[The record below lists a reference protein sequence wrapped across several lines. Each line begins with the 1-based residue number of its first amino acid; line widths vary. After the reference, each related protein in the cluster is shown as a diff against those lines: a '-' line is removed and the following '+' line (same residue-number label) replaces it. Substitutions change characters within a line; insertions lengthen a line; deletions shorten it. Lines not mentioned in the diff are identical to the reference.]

1 MTPTLRET
9 LKKFFAAGKQWSVL
23 RETCVLAYSGG
34 LDTSV
39 MIPWIREKY
48 GMDVI
53 AVLVDVGQKEDFESA
68 VERAERL
75 GAVEVVKTDARREF
89 VENYVFKAIK
99 ANGLY
104 EGVYPMGTSLSRPLI
119 ASKIVEVAEKRGA
132 LTVAHGCTGKGND
145 QVRFEV
151 SIRSLNPGLRI
162 LAPVR
167 EWGLNRD
174 EEVKYLEKK
183 GVVMDRGKSRFSVDD
198 NLWSRSIEGGEL
210 EDPWVEPPE
219 EAFVW
224 SRPVFEAPA
233 EPEYVTLEFEKGV
246 PTSLNGEGLD
256 PVELIL
262 RVNRIAGSHG
272 FGRIDHME
280 DRVVGIKS
288 REVYEAPAALTL
300 IRAHQDLEK
309 LVLTRLELEEKKKLE
324 ATWAW
329 LVYSGLWFEPLR
341 KAIEAFIDFTQENV
355 EGEVRVKLFKGEAM
369 VVGRRSAKS
378 LYDEKRATYS
388 SLSRFD
394 QTLANGFIQL
404 WGLSTVRANEVR
416 HRKS

>member
-1 MTPTLRET
+1 MID
-9 LKKFFAAGKQWSVL
+9 V
-23 RETCVLAYSGG
+23 CVLAYSGG

-39 MIPWIREKY
+39 MIPWIKEKY
-48 GMDVI
+48 GMSVI

-68 VERAERL
+68 VKRAEKL
-75 GAVEVVKTDARREF
+75 GAVEVVKKDARSEF
-89 VENYVFKAIK
+89 VKDYVFKAIK

-119 ASKIVEVAEKRGA
+119 ASKIVEVAEEKGA
-132 LTVAHGCTGKGND
+132 STVAHGCTGKGND

-151 SIRSLNPGLRI
+151 SIRSLNPRLKI

-167 EWGLNRD
+167 EWGLSRD

-183 GVVMDRGKSRFSVDD
+183 GIEMDRGKSRFSIDD

-219 EAFVW
+219 EAFIW
-224 SRPVFEAPA
+224 SKPAPEAPDK
-233 EPEYVTLEFEKGV
+233 PEYITLEFEKGV
-246 PTSLNGEGLD
+246 PVKLNGEKSN

-262 RVNRIAGSHG
+262 RVNMAAGSHG

-300 IRAHQDLEK
+300 IKAHQDLEK
-309 LVLTRLELEEKKKLE
+309 LVLTRMELEEKRKIE

-341 KAIEAFIDFTQENV
+341 RAVDAFIDCTQENV
-355 EGEVRVKLFKGEAM
+355 EGEVRIKLFKGEAN
-369 VVGRRSAKS
+369 VVGRRSGKS
-378 LYDEKRATYS
+378 LYDEKKATYS
-388 SLSRFD
+388 SLSKFD
-394 QTLANGFIQL
+394 QSLADGFIQL

-416 HRKS
+416 SHES

>member
-1 MTPTLRET
+1 
-9 LKKFFAAGKQWSVL
+9 
-23 RETCVLAYSGG
+23 
-34 LDTSV
+34 
-39 MIPWIREKY
+39 MIPWIKEKY

-53 AVLVDVGQKEDFESA
+53 AVIVDVGQKEDFEA
-68 VERAERL
+68 AMERAEKL
-75 GAVEVVKTDARREF
+75 GAVEVIKIDARKEF
-89 VENYVFKAIK
+89 VNDYIFKAIK

-119 ASKIVEVAEKRGA
+119 ASKVVEVAEKKNA
-132 LTVAHGCTGKGND
+132 STVAHGCTGKGND

-151 SIRSLNPGLRI
+151 SIRSLNPSLRI

-167 EWGLNRD
+167 EWGLSRD

-183 GVVMDRGKSRFSVDD
+183 GIKIEREKSKFSIDD

-210 EDPWVEPPE
+210 EDPWIEPPE

-224 SRPVFEAPA
+224 SKPVSKAP
-233 EPEYVTLEFEKGV
+233 ENPEYITIGFEKGV
-246 PTSLNGEGLD
+246 PVELNGERLD
-256 PVELIL
+256 PVNLIL
-262 RVNRIAGSHG
+262 KVNELAGSHG

-288 REVYEAPAALTL
+288 REVYEAPAALTI

-309 LVLTRLELEEKKKLE
+309 LVLTRLELEEKRRIE

-341 KAIEAFIDFTQENV
+341 KAIDAFIDYTQLNV
-355 EGEVRVKLFKGEAM
+355 EGEVRIKLFKGEAM
-369 VVGRRSAKS
+369 VVGRRSPRS
-378 LYDEKRATYS
+378 LYDEKKATYS

-394 QTLANGFIQL
+394 QSLANGFIQL
-404 WGLSTVRANEVR
+404 WGMSTVRANEVR
-416 HRKS
+416 SGKS

>member
-1 MTPTLRET
+1 M
-9 LKKFFAAGKQWSVL
+9 VDV
-23 RETCVLAYSGG
+23 CVLAYSGG

-39 MIPWIREKY
+39 MIPWIKEKY
-48 GMDVI
+48 GMSVI

-68 VERAERL
+68 VKRAEKL
-75 GAVEVVKTDARREF
+75 GAVEVVKKDARNEF
-89 VENYVFKAIK
+89 VENYVFKAVK

-119 ASKIVEVAEKRGA
+119 ASKIVEVAEEKGA
-132 LTVAHGCTGKGND
+132 STVAHGCTGKGND

-151 SIRSLNPGLRI
+151 SIRSLNPRLKI

-167 EWGLNRD
+167 EWGLSRD

-183 GVVMDRGKSRFSVDD
+183 GVEMDRGKSRFSIDD

-210 EDPWVEPPE
+210 EDPWFEPPE
-219 EAFVW
+219 EAFIW
-224 SRPVFEAPA
+224 SKPVPETPDK
-233 EPEYVTLEFEKGV
+233 PEYVTLEFEKGV
-246 PTSLNGEGLD
+246 PVKLNGEKPN

-262 RVNRIAGSHG
+262 RVNMAAGSHG

-288 REVYEAPAALTL
+288 REVYEAPAALTV
-300 IRAHQDLEK
+300 IKAHQDLEK
-309 LVLTRLELEEKKKLE
+309 LVLTRMELEEKRRIE

-341 KAIEAFIDFTQENV
+341 RAIDAFIDCTQENV
-355 EGEVRVKLFKGEAM
+355 EGEVRIKLFKGETTI
-369 VVGRRSAKS
+369 VGRRSGKS
-378 LYDEKRATYS
+378 LYDEKKATYS
-388 SLSRFD
+388 SLSKFD
-394 QTLANGFIQL
+394 QSLADGFIQL

-416 HRKS
+416 SRES

>member
-1 MTPTLRET
+1 VIV
-9 LKKFFAAGKQWSVL
+9 LKEA
-23 RETCVLAYSGG
+23 CVLAYSGG
-34 LDTSV
+34 LDTST
-39 MIPWIREKY
+39 MIPWIMEKY

-53 AVLVDVGQKEDFESA
+53 AVIVDVGQKEDFEAA
-68 VERAERL
+68 VERAEKL
-75 GAVEVVKTDARREF
+75 GASEVVKIDARREF
-89 VENYVFKAIK
+89 VEKYVFKAIK

-119 ASKIVEVAEKRGA
+119 ASKIVKVAEEKGA
-132 LTVAHGCTGKGND
+132 STVAHGCTGKGND

-151 SIRSLNPGLRI
+151 SIRSLNPRLRI

-167 EWGLNRD
+167 EWGLSRD
-174 EEVKYLEKK
+174 DEVEYLGKK
-183 GVVMDRGKSRFSVDD
+183 GVKMDPGKSRFSIDD

-224 SRPVFEAPA
+224 SRPVSEAPDK
-233 EPEYVTLEFEKGV
+233 PEYMTIEFEKGV
-246 PTSLNGEGLD
+246 PISLNGERLD

-262 RVNRIAGSHG
+262 QVNRTAGSHG

-309 LVLTRLELEEKKKLE
+309 LVLTRLELEEKRRLE

-341 KAIEAFIDFTQENV
+341 MAIEAFIDFTQENV
-355 EGEVRVKLFKGEAM
+355 DGEVRVKLFKGEA
-369 VVGRRSAKS
+369 VIVGRRSAKS

-394 QTLANGFIQL
+394 QALANGFIQL

-416 HRKS
+416 QRKS

>member
-1 MTPTLRET
+1 MID
-9 LKKFFAAGKQWSVL
+9 V
-23 RETCVLAYSGG
+23 CVLAYSGG

-48 GMDVI
+48 GMNVI

-68 VERAERL
+68 VERAEKL
-75 GAVEVVKTDARREF
+75 GAVEVVKKDARSEF
-89 VENYVFKAIK
+89 VKDYVFKAIK
-99 ANGLY
+99 ANSLY

-119 ASKIVEVAEKRGA
+119 ASKIVEVAEEKGA
-132 LTVAHGCTGKGND
+132 STVAHGCTGKGND

-151 SIRSLNPGLRI
+151 SIRSLNPRLKI

-167 EWGLNRD
+167 EWGLSRD

-183 GVVMDRGKSRFSVDD
+183 GVEMDRGKSRFSIDD

-224 SRPVFEAPA
+224 SRPVPEAPDK
-233 EPEYVTLEFEKGV
+233 PEYITLEFEKGV
-246 PTSLNGEGLD
+246 PVKLNGEKLN

-262 RVNRIAGSHG
+262 RVNMIAGSHG

-300 IRAHQDLEK
+300 IKAHQDLEK
-309 LVLTRLELEEKKKLE
+309 LVLTRMELEEKRKIE

-341 KAIEAFIDFTQENV
+341 RAVDAFIDCTQENV
-355 EGEVRVKLFKGEAM
+355 EGEVRIKLFKGEAT
-369 VVGRRSAKS
+369 VVGRRSGKS
-378 LYDEKRATYS
+378 LYDEKKATYS
-388 SLSRFD
+388 SLSKFD
-394 QTLANGFIQL
+394 QSLADGFIQL

-416 HRKS
+416 SHES

>member
-1 MTPTLRET
+1 M
-9 LKKFFAAGKQWSVL
+9 
-23 RETCVLAYSGG
+23 LAYSGG

-39 MIPWIREKY
+39 MIPWIKEKY

-53 AVLVDVGQKEDFESA
+53 AVIVDVGQKEDFEA
-68 VERAERL
+68 AMERAEKL
-75 GAVEVVKTDARREF
+75 GAVEVIKIDARKEF
-89 VENYVFKAIK
+89 VNDYIFKAIK

-119 ASKIVEVAEKRGA
+119 ASKVVEVAEKKNA
-132 LTVAHGCTGKGND
+132 STVAHGCTGKGND

-151 SIRSLNPGLRI
+151 SIRSLNPSLRI

-167 EWGLNRD
+167 EWGLSRD

-183 GVVMDRGKSRFSVDD
+183 GIKIEREKSKFSIDD

-210 EDPWVEPPE
+210 EDPWIEPPE

-224 SRPVFEAPA
+224 SKPVSKAP
-233 EPEYVTLEFEKGV
+233 ENPEYITIGFEKGV
-246 PTSLNGEGLD
+246 PVELNGERLD
-256 PVELIL
+256 PVNLIL
-262 RVNRIAGSHG
+262 KVNELAGSHG

-288 REVYEAPAALTL
+288 REVYEAPAALTI

-309 LVLTRLELEEKKKLE
+309 LVLTRLELEEKRRIE

-341 KAIEAFIDFTQENV
+341 KAIDAFIDYTQLNV
-355 EGEVRVKLFKGEAM
+355 EGEVRIKLFKGEAM
-369 VVGRRSAKS
+369 VVGRRSPRS
-378 LYDEKRATYS
+378 LYDEKKATYS

-394 QTLANGFIQL
+394 QSLANGFIQL
-404 WGLSTVRANEVR
+404 WGMSTVRANEVR
-416 HRKS
+416 SGKS

>member
-1 MTPTLRET
+1 MN
-9 LKKFFAAGKQWSVL
+9 
-23 RETCVLAYSGG
+23 
-34 LDTSV
+34 
-39 MIPWIREKY
+39 
-48 GMDVI
+48 VI

-68 VERAERL
+68 VERAEKL
-75 GAVEVVKTDARREF
+75 GAVEVVKKDARSEF
-89 VENYVFKAIK
+89 VKDYVFKAIK
-99 ANGLY
+99 ANSLY

-119 ASKIVEVAEKRGA
+119 ASKIVEVAEEKGA
-132 LTVAHGCTGKGND
+132 STVAHGCTGKGND

-151 SIRSLNPGLRI
+151 SIRSLNPRLKI

-167 EWGLNRD
+167 EWGLSRD

-183 GVVMDRGKSRFSVDD
+183 GVEMDRGKSRFSIDD

-224 SRPVFEAPA
+224 SRPVPEAPDK
-233 EPEYVTLEFEKGV
+233 PEYITLEFEKGV
-246 PTSLNGEGLD
+246 PVKLNGEKLN

-262 RVNRIAGSHG
+262 RVNMIAGSHG

-300 IRAHQDLEK
+300 IKAHQDLEK
-309 LVLTRLELEEKKKLE
+309 LVLTRMELEEKRKIE

-341 KAIEAFIDFTQENV
+341 RAVDAFIDCTQENV
-355 EGEVRVKLFKGEAM
+355 EGEVRIKLFKGEAT
-369 VVGRRSAKS
+369 VVGRRSGKS
-378 LYDEKRATYS
+378 LYDEKKATYS
-388 SLSRFD
+388 SLSKFD
-394 QTLANGFIQL
+394 QSLADGFIQL

-416 HRKS
+416 SHES

>member
-1 MTPTLRET
+1 MDEL
-9 LKKFFAAGKQWSVL
+9 
-23 RETCVLAYSGG
+23 CVLAYSGG

-39 MIPWIREKY
+39 MIPWIKEKY

-53 AVLVDVGQKEDFESA
+53 AVIVDVGQKEDFES
-68 VERAERL
+68 VIDKAEKL
-75 GAVEVVKTDARREF
+75 GAVEVVKIDAKEEF
-89 VENYVFKAIK
+89 VKDYIFKAIK

-119 ASKIVEVAEKRGA
+119 ASKIVEVAEKKNA
-132 LTVAHGCTGKGND
+132 SAVAHGCTGKGND

-151 SIRSLNPGLRI
+151 SIRSLNSSLRI
-162 LAPVR
+162 IAPVR
-167 EWGLNRD
+167 EWGLSRD

-183 GVVMDRGKSRFSVDD
+183 GVKIEREKSRFSIDD
-198 NLWSRSIEGGEL
+198 NLWSRSVEGGEL

-224 SRPVFEAPA
+224 SKPISKTPDT
-233 EPEYVTLEFEKGV
+233 PEYITIGFEKGV
-246 PTSLNGEGLD
+246 PVELNGERLNPMD
-256 PVELIL
+256 LIT
-262 RVNRIAGSHG
+262 RVNEIAGSHG

-288 REVYEAPAALTL
+288 REVYEAPAALTI

-309 LVLTRLELEEKKKLE
+309 LVLTRLELEEKKRIE
-324 ATWAW
+324 TTWAW

-341 KAIEAFIDFTQENV
+341 KAIDAFIDYTQLNV
-355 EGEVRVKLFKGEAM
+355 DGEVRVKLFKGEAM
-369 VVGRRSAKS
+369 VVGRRSLKS

-388 SLSRFD
+388 SLSKFD
-394 QTLANGFIQL
+394 QSLAEGFIQL

-416 HRKS
+416 SVKS

>member
-1 MTPTLRET
+1 
-9 LKKFFAAGKQWSVL
+9 
-23 RETCVLAYSGG
+23 
-34 LDTSV
+34 

-48 GMDVI
+48 SMDVI
-53 AVLVDVGQKEDFESA
+53 AVIVDVGQKEDFQSA
-68 VERAERL
+68 VERAEKL
-75 GAVEVVKTDARREF
+75 GALEVVRIDARREF
-89 VENYVFKAIK
+89 VDEYVFKAVK

-104 EGVYPMGTSLSRPLI
+104 EEVYPMGTSLSRPLI
-119 ASKIVEVAEKRGA
+119 ASKLVEVAEKKNA
-132 LTVAHGCTGKGND
+132 STVAHGCTGKGND

-167 EWGLNRD
+167 EWGLSRD
-174 EEVKYLEKK
+174 EEVKYLEEK
-183 GVVMDRGKSRFSVDD
+183 GVKIERSKSRFSIDD

-224 SRPVFEAPA
+224 SKPVSKAPD
-233 EPEYVTLEFEKGV
+233 EPEYITLGFEKGV
-246 PTSLNGEGLD
+246 PVELNGERLN

-262 RVNRIAGSHG
+262 RVNELAGSHG

-288 REVYEAPAALTL
+288 REVYEAPAALTI

-309 LVLTRLELEEKKKLE
+309 LVLTRLELEEKRRIE
-324 ATWAW
+324 STWSW

-341 KAIEAFIDFTQENV
+341 NAIDAFIDH
-355 EGEVRVKLFKGEAM
+355 
-369 VVGRRSAKS
+369 
-378 LYDEKRATYS
+378 
-388 SLSRFD
+388 
-394 QTLANGFIQL
+394 IQL
-404 WGLSTVRANEVR
+404 NV
-416 HRKS
+416 

>member
-1 MTPTLRET
+1 MKATLVE
-9 LKKFFAAGKQWSVL
+9 L
-23 RETCVLAYSGG
+23 CVLAYSGG

-48 GMDVI
+48 NMDVV
-53 AVLVDVGQKEDFESA
+53 AVIVDVGQKEDFES
-68 VERAERL
+68 VIERARKL
-75 GAVEVVKTDARREF
+75 GATEVVKIDARGEF
-89 VENYVFKAIK
+89 VKDYVFKAIK

-119 ASKIVEVAEKRGA
+119 ASKIVEVAEKKNA
-132 LTVAHGCTGKGND
+132 STVAHGCTGKGND

-167 EWGLNRD
+167 EWGLSRD
-174 EEVKYLEKK
+174 EEVKYLEER
-183 GVVMDRGKSRFSVDD
+183 GVKIERSKSRFSIDD

-219 EAFVW
+219 EAFIW
-224 SRPVFEAPA
+224 SKPVSKSPDH
-233 EPEYVTLEFEKGV
+233 PEYITLGFYKGV
-246 PTSLNGEGLD
+246 PVELNGERLS

-262 RVNRIAGSHG
+262 KINEVAGLHG

-288 REVYEAPAALTL
+288 REVYEAPAALTI

-309 LVLTRLELEEKKKLE
+309 LVLTRLELEEKRRIE

-329 LVYSGLWFEPLR
+329 LVYAGLWFEPLR
-341 KAIEAFIDFTQENV
+341 KALDAFIDCTQENV
-355 EGEVRVKLFKGEAM
+355 EGEVRIKLFKGEAM
-369 VVGRRSAKS
+369 VVGRKSLKS

-394 QTLANGFIQL
+394 QSLANGFIQL

-416 HRKS
+416 SGKS

>member
-1 MTPTLRET
+1 MNNKL
-9 LKKFFAAGKQWSVL
+9 
-23 RETCVLAYSGG
+23 CVLAYSGG

-39 MIPWIREKY
+39 MIPWIKEKY

-53 AVLVDVGQKEDFESA
+53 AVIVDVGQKEDFEA
-68 VERAERL
+68 AMERAEKL
-75 GAVEVVKTDARREF
+75 GAVEVIKIDARKEF
-89 VENYVFKAIK
+89 VNDYIFKAIK

-119 ASKIVEVAEKRGA
+119 ASKVVEVAEKKNA
-132 LTVAHGCTGKGND
+132 STVAHGCTGKGND

-151 SIRSLNPGLRI
+151 SIRSLNPSLRI

-167 EWGLNRD
+167 EWGLSRD

-183 GVVMDRGKSRFSVDD
+183 GIKIEREKSKFSIDD

-210 EDPWVEPPE
+210 EDPWIEPPE

-224 SRPVFEAPA
+224 SKPVSKAP
-233 EPEYVTLEFEKGV
+233 ENPEYITIGFEKGV
-246 PTSLNGEGLD
+246 PVELNGERLD
-256 PVELIL
+256 PVNLIL
-262 RVNRIAGSHG
+262 KVNELAGSHG

-288 REVYEAPAALTL
+288 REVYEAPAALTI

-309 LVLTRLELEEKKKLE
+309 LVLTRLELEEKRRIE

-341 KAIEAFIDFTQENV
+341 KAIDAFIDYTQLNV
-355 EGEVRVKLFKGEAM
+355 EGEVRIKLFKGEAM
-369 VVGRRSAKS
+369 VVGRRSPRS
-378 LYDEKRATYS
+378 LYDEKKATYS

-394 QTLANGFIQL
+394 QSLANGFIQL
-404 WGLSTVRANEVR
+404 WGMSTVRANEVR
-416 HRKS
+416 SGKS

>member
-1 MTPTLRET
+1 M
-9 LKKFFAAGKQWSVL
+9 
-23 RETCVLAYSGG
+23 LAYSGG

-39 MIPWIREKY
+39 MIPWIKEKY
-48 GMDVI
+48 GMSVI

-68 VERAERL
+68 VKRAEKL
-75 GAVEVVKTDARREF
+75 GAVEVVKKDARNEF
-89 VENYVFKAIK
+89 VENYVFKAVK

-119 ASKIVEVAEKRGA
+119 ASKIVEVAEEKGA
-132 LTVAHGCTGKGND
+132 STVAHGCTGKGND

-151 SIRSLNPGLRI
+151 SIRSLNPRLKI

-167 EWGLNRD
+167 EWGLSRD

-183 GVVMDRGKSRFSVDD
+183 GVEMDRGKSRFSIDD

-210 EDPWVEPPE
+210 EDPWFEPPE
-219 EAFVW
+219 EAFIW
-224 SRPVFEAPA
+224 SKPVPETPDK
-233 EPEYVTLEFEKGV
+233 PEYVTLEFEKGV
-246 PTSLNGEGLD
+246 PVKLNGEKPN

-262 RVNRIAGSHG
+262 RVNMAAGSHG

-288 REVYEAPAALTL
+288 REVYEAPAALTV
-300 IRAHQDLEK
+300 IKAHQDLEK
-309 LVLTRLELEEKKKLE
+309 LVLTRMELEEKRRIE

-341 KAIEAFIDFTQENV
+341 RAIDAFIDCTQENV
-355 EGEVRVKLFKGEAM
+355 EGEVRIKLFKGETTI
-369 VVGRRSAKS
+369 VGRRSGKS
-378 LYDEKRATYS
+378 LYDEKKATYS
-388 SLSRFD
+388 SLSKFD
-394 QTLANGFIQL
+394 QSLADGFIQL

-416 HRKS
+416 SRES

>member
-1 MTPTLRET
+1 MTDIC
-9 LKKFFAAGKQWSVL
+9 A
-23 RETCVLAYSGG
+23 LAYSGG

-48 GMDVI
+48 DMNVV
-53 AVLVDVGQKEDFESA
+53 AVLVDVGQKEDFEPA
-68 VERAERL
+68 IARAESL
-75 GAVEVVKTDARREF
+75 GALEVVKIDAKEEF
-89 VENYVFKAIK
+89 VRDYVLRTVK

-104 EGVYPMGTSLSRPLI
+104 EDMYPMGTSLSRPLI
-119 ASKIVEVAEKRGA
+119 ASKVVEIAERKGA
-132 LTVAHGCTGKGND
+132 SAIAHGCTGKGND

-151 SIRSLNPGLRI
+151 SIRSLNPKMRI

-174 EEVKYLEKK
+174 EEVKYLERK
-183 GVVMDRGKSRFSVDD
+183 GVKIDRGKSRFSIDD

-219 EAFVW
+219 EAFIW
-224 SRPVFEAPA
+224 SKPISETPD
-233 EPEYVTLEFEKGV
+233 EPEYITIEFERGIPV
-246 PTSLNGEGLD
+246 GLNGEKRN

-262 RVNRIAGSHG
+262 RINAIAGLHG

-309 LVLTRLELEEKKKLE
+309 LVLTRLELEEKRRIE
-324 ATWAW
+324 STWAW
-329 LVYSGLWFEPLR
+329 LVYAGLWFEPLR
-341 KAIEAFIDFTQENV
+341 KAIDAFIDFTQENV
-355 EGEVRVKLFKGEAM
+355 EGDVRVKLFKGEAT
-369 VVGRRSAKS
+369 VVGRRSTKS

-394 QTLANGFIQL
+394 QSLANGFIQL

-416 HRKS
+416 TSEG

>member
-1 MTPTLRET
+1 MIV
-9 LKKFFAAGKQWSVL
+9 LKEA
-23 RETCVLAYSGG
+23 CVLAYSGG
-34 LDTSV
+34 LDTST
-39 MIPWIREKY
+39 MIPWIMEKY

-53 AVLVDVGQKEDFESA
+53 AVIVDVGQKEDFEAA
-68 VERAERL
+68 VERAEKL
-75 GAVEVVKTDARREF
+75 GASEVVKIDARREF
-89 VENYVFKAIK
+89 VEKYVFKAIK

-119 ASKIVEVAEKRGA
+119 ASKIVKVAEEKGA
-132 LTVAHGCTGKGND
+132 STVAHGCTGKGND

-151 SIRSLNPGLRI
+151 SIRSLNPRLRI

-167 EWGLNRD
+167 EWGLSRD
-174 EEVKYLEKK
+174 DEVEYLGKK
-183 GVVMDRGKSRFSVDD
+183 GVKMDPGKSRFSIDD

-224 SRPVFEAPA
+224 SRPVSEAPDK
-233 EPEYVTLEFEKGV
+233 PEYMTIEFEKGV
-246 PTSLNGEGLD
+246 PISLNGERLD

-262 RVNRIAGSHG
+262 QVNRTAGSHG

-309 LVLTRLELEEKKKLE
+309 LVLTRLELEEKRRLE

-341 KAIEAFIDFTQENV
+341 MAIEAFIDFTQENV
-355 EGEVRVKLFKGEAM
+355 DGEVRVKLFKGEA
-369 VVGRRSAKS
+369 VIVGRRSAKS

-394 QTLANGFIQL
+394 QALANGFIQL

-416 HRKS
+416 QRKS

>member
-1 MTPTLRET
+1 MNNKL
-9 LKKFFAAGKQWSVL
+9 
-23 RETCVLAYSGG
+23 CVLAYSGG

-39 MIPWIREKY
+39 MIPWIKEKY

-53 AVLVDVGQKEDFESA
+53 AVIVDVGQKEDFEA
-68 VERAERL
+68 AMERAEKL
-75 GAVEVVKTDARREF
+75 GAVEVIKIDARKEF
-89 VENYVFKAIK
+89 VNDYIFKAIK

-119 ASKIVEVAEKRGA
+119 ASKVVEVAEKKNA
-132 LTVAHGCTGKGND
+132 STVAHGCTGKGND

-151 SIRSLNPGLRI
+151 SIRSLNPSLRI

-167 EWGLNRD
+167 EWGLSRD

-183 GVVMDRGKSRFSVDD
+183 GIKIEREKSKFSIDD

-210 EDPWVEPPE
+210 EDPWIEPPE

-224 SRPVFEAPA
+224 SKPVSKAP
-233 EPEYVTLEFEKGV
+233 ENPEYITIGFEKGV
-246 PTSLNGEGLD
+246 PVELNGERLD
-256 PVELIL
+256 PVNLIL
-262 RVNRIAGSHG
+262 KVNELAGSHG

-288 REVYEAPAALTL
+288 REVYEAPAALTI

-309 LVLTRLELEEKKKLE
+309 LVLTRLELEEKRRIE

-341 KAIEAFIDFTQENV
+341 KAIDAFIDYTQLNV
-355 EGEVRVKLFKGEAM
+355 EGEVRIKLFKGDAM
-369 VVGRRSAKS
+369 VVGRRSPRS
-378 LYDEKRATYS
+378 LYDEKKATYS

-394 QTLANGFIQL
+394 QSLANGFIQL
-404 WGLSTVRANEVR
+404 WGMSTVRANEVR
-416 HRKS
+416 SGKS

>member
-1 MTPTLRET
+1 M
-9 LKKFFAAGKQWSVL
+9 
-23 RETCVLAYSGG
+23 LAYSGG

-39 MIPWIREKY
+39 MIPWIKEKY

-53 AVLVDVGQKEDFESA
+53 AVIVDVGQKEDFEA
-68 VERAERL
+68 AMERAEKL
-75 GAVEVVKTDARREF
+75 GAVEVIKIDARKEF
-89 VENYVFKAIK
+89 VNDYIFKAIK

-119 ASKIVEVAEKRGA
+119 ASKVVEVAEKKNA
-132 LTVAHGCTGKGND
+132 STVAHGCTGKGND

-151 SIRSLNPGLRI
+151 SIRSLNPSLRI

-167 EWGLNRD
+167 EWGLSRD

-183 GVVMDRGKSRFSVDD
+183 GIKIEREKSKFSIDD

-210 EDPWVEPPE
+210 EDPWIEPPE

-224 SRPVFEAPA
+224 SKPVSKAP
-233 EPEYVTLEFEKGV
+233 ENPEYITIGFEKGV
-246 PTSLNGEGLD
+246 PVELNGERLD
-256 PVELIL
+256 PVNLIL
-262 RVNRIAGSHG
+262 KVNELAGSHG

-288 REVYEAPAALTL
+288 REVYEAPAALTI

-309 LVLTRLELEEKKKLE
+309 LVLTRLELEEKRRIE

-341 KAIEAFIDFTQENV
+341 KAIDAFIDYTQLNV
-355 EGEVRVKLFKGEAM
+355 EGEVRIKLFKGDAM
-369 VVGRRSAKS
+369 VVGRRSPKS
-378 LYDEKRATYS
+378 LYDEKKATYS

-394 QTLANGFIQL
+394 QSLANGFIQL
-404 WGLSTVRANEVR
+404 WGMSTVRANEVR
-416 HRKS
+416 SGKS

>member
-1 MTPTLRET
+1 
-9 LKKFFAAGKQWSVL
+9 
-23 RETCVLAYSGG
+23 
-34 LDTSV
+34 

-48 GMDVI
+48 GMNVI

-68 VERAERL
+68 VERAEKL
-75 GAVEVVKTDARREF
+75 GAVEVVKKDARSEF
-89 VENYVFKAIK
+89 VKDYVFKAIK
-99 ANGLY
+99 ANSLY

-119 ASKIVEVAEKRGA
+119 ASKIVEVAEEKGA
-132 LTVAHGCTGKGND
+132 STVAHGCTGKGND

-151 SIRSLNPGLRI
+151 SIRSLNPRLKI

-167 EWGLNRD
+167 EWGLSRD

-183 GVVMDRGKSRFSVDD
+183 GVEMDRGKSRFSIDD

-224 SRPVFEAPA
+224 SRPVPEAPDK
-233 EPEYVTLEFEKGV
+233 PEYITLEFEKGV
-246 PTSLNGEGLD
+246 PVKLNGEKLN

-262 RVNRIAGSHG
+262 RVNMIAGSHG

-300 IRAHQDLEK
+300 IKAHQDLEK
-309 LVLTRLELEEKKKLE
+309 LVLTRMELEEKRKIE

-341 KAIEAFIDFTQENV
+341 RAVDAFIDCTQENV
-355 EGEVRVKLFKGEAM
+355 EGEVRIKLFKGEAT
-369 VVGRRSAKS
+369 VVGRRSGKS
-378 LYDEKRATYS
+378 LYDEKKATYS
-388 SLSRFD
+388 SLSKFD
-394 QTLANGFIQL
+394 QSLADGFIQL

-416 HRKS
+416 SHES

>member
-1 MTPTLRET
+1 
-9 LKKFFAAGKQWSVL
+9 
-23 RETCVLAYSGG
+23 VLAYSGG

-48 GMDVI
+48 GMNVI

-68 VERAERL
+68 VERAEKL
-75 GAVEVVKTDARREF
+75 GAVEVVKKDARSEF
-89 VENYVFKAIK
+89 VKDYVFKAIK
-99 ANGLY
+99 ANSLY

-119 ASKIVEVAEKRGA
+119 ASKIVEVAEEKGA
-132 LTVAHGCTGKGND
+132 STVAHGCTGKGND

-151 SIRSLNPGLRI
+151 SIRSLNPRLKI

-167 EWGLNRD
+167 EWGLSRD

-183 GVVMDRGKSRFSVDD
+183 GVEMDRGKSRFSIDD

-224 SRPVFEAPA
+224 SRPVPEAPDK
-233 EPEYVTLEFEKGV
+233 PEYITLEFEKGV
-246 PTSLNGEGLD
+246 PVKLNGEKLN

-262 RVNRIAGSHG
+262 RVNMIAGSHG

-300 IRAHQDLEK
+300 IKAHQDLEK
-309 LVLTRLELEEKKKLE
+309 LVLTRMELEEKRKIE

-341 KAIEAFIDFTQENV
+341 RAVDAFIDCTQENV
-355 EGEVRVKLFKGEAM
+355 EGEVRIKLFKGEAT
-369 VVGRRSAKS
+369 VVGRRSGKS
-378 LYDEKRATYS
+378 LYDEKKATYS
-388 SLSRFD
+388 SLSKFD
-394 QTLANGFIQL
+394 QSLADGFIQL

-416 HRKS
+416 SHES

>member
-1 MTPTLRET
+1 LID
-9 LKKFFAAGKQWSVL
+9 V
-23 RETCVLAYSGG
+23 CVLAYSGG

-48 GMDVI
+48 GMNVI

-68 VERAERL
+68 VERAEKL
-75 GAVEVVKTDARREF
+75 GAVEVVKKDARSEF
-89 VENYVFKAIK
+89 VKDYVFKAIK
-99 ANGLY
+99 ANSLY

-119 ASKIVEVAEKRGA
+119 ASKIVEVAEEKGA
-132 LTVAHGCTGKGND
+132 STVAHGCTGKGND

-151 SIRSLNPGLRI
+151 SIRSLNPRLKI

-167 EWGLNRD
+167 EWGLSRD

-183 GVVMDRGKSRFSVDD
+183 GVEMDRGKSRFSIDD

-224 SRPVFEAPA
+224 SRPVPEAPDK
-233 EPEYVTLEFEKGV
+233 PEYITLEFEKGV
-246 PTSLNGEGLD
+246 PVKLNGEKLN

-262 RVNRIAGSHG
+262 RVNMIAGSHG

-300 IRAHQDLEK
+300 IKAHQDLEK
-309 LVLTRLELEEKKKLE
+309 LVLTRMELEEKRKIE

-341 KAIEAFIDFTQENV
+341 RAVDAFIDCTQENV
-355 EGEVRVKLFKGEAM
+355 EGEVRIKLFKGEAT
-369 VVGRRSAKS
+369 VVGRRSGKS
-378 LYDEKRATYS
+378 LYDEKKATYS
-388 SLSRFD
+388 SLSKFD
-394 QTLANGFIQL
+394 QSLADGFIQL

-416 HRKS
+416 SHES

>member
-1 MTPTLRET
+1 MID
-9 LKKFFAAGKQWSVL
+9 V
-23 RETCVLAYSGG
+23 CVLAYSGG

-39 MIPWIREKY
+39 MIPWIKEKY
-48 GMDVI
+48 GMSVI

-68 VERAERL
+68 VKRAEKL
-75 GAVEVVKTDARREF
+75 GAVEVVKKDARSEF
-89 VENYVFKAIK
+89 VKDYVFKAIK

-119 ASKIVEVAEKRGA
+119 ASKIVEVAEEKGA
-132 LTVAHGCTGKGND
+132 STVAHGCTGKGND

-151 SIRSLNPGLRI
+151 SIRSLNPRLKI

-167 EWGLNRD
+167 EWGLSRD

-183 GVVMDRGKSRFSVDD
+183 GIEMDRGKSRFSIDD

-219 EAFVW
+219 EAFIW
-224 SRPVFEAPA
+224 SKPAPEAPDK
-233 EPEYVTLEFEKGV
+233 PEYITLEFEKGV
-246 PTSLNGEGLD
+246 PVKLNGEKSN

-262 RVNRIAGSHG
+262 RVNMAAGSHG

-300 IRAHQDLEK
+300 IKAHQDLEK
-309 LVLTRLELEEKKKLE
+309 LVLTRMELEEKRKIE

-341 KAIEAFIDFTQENV
+341 RAVDAFIDCTQENV
-355 EGEVRVKLFKGEAM
+355 EGEVRIKLFKGEAN
-369 VVGRRSAKS
+369 VVGRRSGKS
-378 LYDEKRATYS
+378 LYDEKKATYS
-388 SLSRFD
+388 SLSKFD
-394 QTLANGFIQL
+394 QSLADGFIQL

-416 HRKS
+416 SRES

>member
-1 MTPTLRET
+1 
-9 LKKFFAAGKQWSVL
+9 
-23 RETCVLAYSGG
+23 
-34 LDTSV
+34 

-48 GMDVI
+48 GMNVI

-68 VERAERL
+68 VERAEKL
-75 GAVEVVKTDARREF
+75 GAVEVVKKDARSEF
-89 VENYVFKAIK
+89 VKDYVFKAVK

-119 ASKIVEVAEKRGA
+119 ASKIVEVAEEKGA
-132 LTVAHGCTGKGND
+132 STVAHGCTGKGND
-145 QVRFEV
+145 QVRFEI
-151 SIRSLNPGLRI
+151 SIRSLNPRLKI

-167 EWGLNRD
+167 EWSLSRD

-183 GVVMDRGKSRFSVDD
+183 GVEMDRGKSRFSIDD

-219 EAFVW
+219 EAFIW
-224 SRPVFEAPA
+224 SRPVPQTPDK
-233 EPEYVTLEFEKGV
+233 PEYITLEFEKGV
-246 PTSLNGEGLD
+246 PVKINGEKLN

-262 RVNRIAGSHG
+262 RVNMIVGSHG

-309 LVLTRLELEEKKKLE
+309 LVLTRMELEEKRRIE

-341 KAIEAFIDFTQENV
+341 RAVDAFIDCTQENV
-355 EGEVRVKLFKGEAM
+355 EGEVRIKLFKGEAT
-369 VVGRRSAKS
+369 VVGRRSGKS
-378 LYDEKRATYS
+378 LYDEQKATYS
-388 SLSRFD
+388 SLSKFD
-394 QTLANGFIQL
+394 QSLADGFIQL

-416 HRKS
+416 SRES

>member
-1 MTPTLRET
+1 MENSEKILRE
-9 LKKFFAAGKQWSVL
+9 V
-23 RETCVLAYSGG
+23 CVLAYSGG

-48 GMDVI
+48 SMDVI
-53 AVLVDVGQKEDFESA
+53 AVIVDVGQKEDFQSA
-68 VERAERL
+68 VERAEKL
-75 GAVEVVKTDARREF
+75 GALEVVRIDAKKEF
-89 VENYVFKAIK
+89 VEEYVFKAIK

-104 EGVYPMGTSLSRPLI
+104 EEVYPMGTSLSRPLI
-119 ASKIVEVAEKRGA
+119 ASKMVEVAEKKNA
-132 LTVAHGCTGKGND
+132 SAVAHGCTGKGND

-151 SIRSLNPGLRI
+151 SIRSLNPSLRI

-167 EWGLNRD
+167 EWGLSRD
-174 EEVKYLEKK
+174 EEIKYLEEK
-183 GVVMDRGKSRFSVDD
+183 GVKIERSKSRFSIDD

-224 SRPVFEAPA
+224 SKPVSKAPE
-233 EPEYVTLEFEKGV
+233 EPEYISLGFEKGV
-246 PTSLNGEGLD
+246 PVELNGERLD
-256 PVELIL
+256 PVKLVL
-262 RVNRIAGSHG
+262 RVNELAGSHG

-288 REVYEAPAALTL
+288 REVYEAPAALTI
-300 IRAHQDLEK
+300 IRAHKDLEK
-309 LVLTRLELEEKKKLE
+309 LVLTRLELEEKRRIE

-341 KAIEAFIDFTQENV
+341 KALDAFIDYTQENV
-355 EGEVRVKLFKGEAM
+355 EGEVRVKLFKGEATIA
-369 VVGRRSAKS
+369 GRKSPKS

-394 QTLANGFIQL
+394 QSLANGFIQL

-416 HRKS
+416 SRKS

>member
-1 MTPTLRET
+1 MD
-9 LKKFFAAGKQWSVL
+9 V
-23 RETCVLAYSGG
+23 CVLAYSGG

-39 MIPWIREKY
+39 MIPWIKEKY
-48 GMDVI
+48 GMSVI

-68 VERAERL
+68 VKRAEKL
-75 GAVEVVKTDARREF
+75 GAVEVVKKDARSEF
-89 VENYVFKAIK
+89 VKDYVFKAIK

-119 ASKIVEVAEKRGA
+119 ASKIVEVAEEKGA
-132 LTVAHGCTGKGND
+132 STVAHGCTGKGND

-151 SIRSLNPGLRI
+151 SIRSLNPRLKI

-167 EWGLNRD
+167 EWGLSRD

-183 GVVMDRGKSRFSVDD
+183 GIEMDRGKSRFSIDD

-219 EAFVW
+219 EAFIW
-224 SRPVFEAPA
+224 SKPAPEAPDK
-233 EPEYVTLEFEKGV
+233 PEYITLEFEKGV
-246 PTSLNGEGLD
+246 PVKLNGEKSN

-262 RVNRIAGSHG
+262 RVNMAAGSHG

-300 IRAHQDLEK
+300 IKAHQDLEK
-309 LVLTRLELEEKKKLE
+309 LVLTRMELEEKRKIE

-341 KAIEAFIDFTQENV
+341 RAVDAFIDCTQENV
-355 EGEVRVKLFKGEAM
+355 EGEVRIKLFKGEAN
-369 VVGRRSAKS
+369 VVGRRSGKS
-378 LYDEKRATYS
+378 LYDEKKATYS
-388 SLSRFD
+388 SLSKFD
-394 QTLANGFIQL
+394 QSLADGFIQL

-416 HRKS
+416 SHES

>member
-1 MTPTLRET
+1 
-9 LKKFFAAGKQWSVL
+9 
-23 RETCVLAYSGG
+23 
-34 LDTSV
+34 
-39 MIPWIREKY
+39 MIPWIMEKY

-53 AVLVDVGQKEDFESA
+53 AVIVDVGQKEDFEAA
-68 VERAERL
+68 VERAEKL
-75 GAVEVVKTDARREF
+75 GASEVVKIDARREF
-89 VENYVFKAIK
+89 VEKYVFKAIK

-119 ASKIVEVAEKRGA
+119 ASKIVKVAEEKGA
-132 LTVAHGCTGKGND
+132 STVAHGCTGKGND

-151 SIRSLNPGLRI
+151 SIRSLNPRLRI

-167 EWGLNRD
+167 EWGLSRD
-174 EEVKYLEKK
+174 DEVEYLGKK
-183 GVVMDRGKSRFSVDD
+183 GVKMDPGKSRFSIDD

-224 SRPVFEAPA
+224 SRPVSEAPDK
-233 EPEYVTLEFEKGV
+233 PEYMTIEFEKGV
-246 PTSLNGEGLD
+246 PISLNGERLD

-262 RVNRIAGSHG
+262 QVNRTAGSHG

-309 LVLTRLELEEKKKLE
+309 LVLTRLELEEKRRLE

-341 KAIEAFIDFTQENV
+341 MAIEAFIDFTQENV
-355 EGEVRVKLFKGEAM
+355 DGEVRVKLFKGEA
-369 VVGRRSAKS
+369 VIVGRRSAKS

-394 QTLANGFIQL
+394 QALANGFIQL

-416 HRKS
+416 QRKS

>member
-1 MTPTLRET
+1 M
-9 LKKFFAAGKQWSVL
+9 LKEA
-23 RETCVLAYSGG
+23 CVLAYSGG

-39 MIPWIREKY
+39 MIPWIGEKY

-53 AVLVDVGQKEDFESA
+53 AVLVDVGQKEDFEAA

-75 GAVEVVKTDARREF
+75 GAAEVVKMDARREF
-89 VENYVFKAIK
+89 VEQYVLRAIK

-119 ASKIVEVAEKRGA
+119 ASKIVEVAEKKGA
-132 LTVAHGCTGKGND
+132 STVAHGCTGKGND

-151 SIRSLNPGLRI
+151 SIRSLNPRLRI

-167 EWGLNRD
+167 EWGLSRD
-174 EEVKYLEKK
+174 GEVKYLEKK
-183 GVVMDRGKSRFSVDD
+183 GVKMDRGKSRFSIDD

-224 SRPVFEAPA
+224 SRPVSEAPG
-233 EPEYVTLEFEKGV
+233 EPEYLILEFDKGV
-246 PTSLNGEGLD
+246 PTRLNGEKLD

-262 RVNRIAGSHG
+262 RVNRVAGSHG

-288 REVYEAPAALTL
+288 REVYEAPAALTI

-309 LVLTRLELEEKKKLE
+309 LVLTRLELEEKRRLE

-341 KAIEAFIDFTQENV
+341 RAIEAFIDFTQENV
-355 EGEVRVKLFKGEAM
+355 DGEVRVKLFKGDALI
-369 VVGRRSAKS
+369 VGRRSAKS

-388 SLSRFD
+388 SLSKFD
-394 QTLANGFIQL
+394 QTLADGFIQL

-416 HRKS
+416 YRKS

>member
-1 MTPTLRET
+1 M
-9 LKKFFAAGKQWSVL
+9 VDV
-23 RETCVLAYSGG
+23 CVLAYSGG

-39 MIPWIREKY
+39 MIPWIKEKY
-48 GMDVI
+48 GMNVI
-53 AVLVDVGQKEDFESA
+53 AVLVDVGQREDFESA
-68 VERAERL
+68 VKRAEKL
-75 GAVEVVKTDARREF
+75 GAIEVVKTDARSEF
-89 VENYVFKAIK
+89 VKDYVFKAIK

-119 ASKIVEVAEKRGA
+119 ASKVVKVAEEKGA
-132 LTVAHGCTGKGND
+132 STVAHGCTGKGND

-151 SIRSLNPGLRI
+151 SIRSLNPQLRI

-167 EWGLNRD
+167 EWGLSRD

-183 GVVMDRGKSRFSVDD
+183 GVEMDRGKSRFSIDA

-219 EAFVW
+219 EAFIW
-224 SRPVFEAPA
+224 SKPV
-233 EPEYVTLEFEKGV
+233 PETPDKPEHITLGFEKGV
-246 PTSLNGEGLD
+246 PVKLNGEKLN

-262 RVNRIAGSHG
+262 RVNMIAGSHG

-280 DRVVGIKS
+280 DRLVGIKS

-309 LVLTRLELEEKKKLE
+309 LVLTRMELEEKRRIE

-341 KAIEAFIDFTQENV
+341 RAVDAFIDCMQENV
-355 EGEVRVKLFKGEAM
+355 EGEVRIKLFKGEAT
-369 VVGRRSAKS
+369 VAGRRSGKS
-378 LYDEKRATYS
+378 LYDEKKATYS
-388 SLSRFD
+388 SLSKFD
-394 QTLANGFIQL
+394 QSLADGFIQL

-416 HRKS
+416 SRES

>member
-1 MTPTLRET
+1 M
-9 LKKFFAAGKQWSVL
+9 LKEA
-23 RETCVLAYSGG
+23 CVLAYSGG
-34 LDTSV
+34 LDTST
-39 MIPWIREKY
+39 MIPWIMEKY

-53 AVLVDVGQKEDFESA
+53 AVIVDVGQKEDFEAA
-68 VERAERL
+68 VERAEKL
-75 GAVEVVKTDARREF
+75 GASEVVKIDARREF
-89 VENYVFKAIK
+89 VEKYVFKAIK

-119 ASKIVEVAEKRGA
+119 ASKIVKVAEEKGA
-132 LTVAHGCTGKGND
+132 STVAHGCTGKGND

-151 SIRSLNPGLRI
+151 SIRSLNPRLRI

-167 EWGLNRD
+167 EWGLSRD
-174 EEVKYLEKK
+174 DEVEYLGKK
-183 GVVMDRGKSRFSVDD
+183 GVKMDPGKSRFSIDD

-224 SRPVFEAPA
+224 SRPVSEAPDK
-233 EPEYVTLEFEKGV
+233 PEYMTIEFEKGV
-246 PTSLNGEGLD
+246 PISLNGERLD

-262 RVNRIAGSHG
+262 QVNRTAGSHG

-309 LVLTRLELEEKKKLE
+309 LVLTRLELEEKRRLE

-341 KAIEAFIDFTQENV
+341 MAIEAFIDFTQENV
-355 EGEVRVKLFKGEAM
+355 DGEVRVKLFKGEA
-369 VVGRRSAKS
+369 VIVGRRSAKS

-394 QTLANGFIQL
+394 QALANGFIQL

-416 HRKS
+416 QRKS

>member
-1 MTPTLRET
+1 MGNEL
-9 LKKFFAAGKQWSVL
+9 
-23 RETCVLAYSGG
+23 CVLAYSGG

-39 MIPWIREKY
+39 MIPWIKEKY

-53 AVLVDVGQKEDFESA
+53 AVIVDVGQKEDFESA
-68 VERAERL
+68 IEKAEKL
-75 GAVEVVKTDARREF
+75 GAVEVVKIDAREEF
-89 VENYVFKAIK
+89 VKDYIFKAIK

-119 ASKIVEVAEKRGA
+119 ASKVVEVAKKKNA
-132 LTVAHGCTGKGND
+132 STVAHGCTGKGND

-151 SIRSLNPGLRI
+151 SIRSLNPSLKI

-167 EWGLNRD
+167 EWGLSRD

-183 GVVMDRGKSRFSVDD
+183 GIKIERGKSRFSIDD

-210 EDPWVEPPE
+210 EDPWFEPPE

-224 SRPVFEAPA
+224 SKPVSKAPDD
-233 EPEYVTLEFEKGV
+233 PEYITIGFEKGV
-246 PTSLNGEGLD
+246 PVELNGERLN
-256 PVELIL
+256 PVNLIIM
-262 RVNRIAGSHG
+262 VNEIAGSHG
-272 FGRIDHME
+272 FGRIDHVE

-288 REVYEAPAALTL
+288 REVYEAPAALTI

-309 LVLTRLELEEKKKLE
+309 LVLTRLELEEKRRIE
-324 ATWAW
+324 STWSW

-341 KAIEAFIDFTQENV
+341 NAIDAFIDHIQLNV

-369 VVGRRSAKS
+369 VVGRRSSKS
-378 LYDEKRATYS
+378 LYDEKKATYS

-394 QTLANGFIQL
+394 QSLADGFIQL
-404 WGLSTVRANEVR
+404 WGMSTVRANEVR
-416 HRKS
+416 SGKS

>member
-1 MTPTLRET
+1 
-9 LKKFFAAGKQWSVL
+9 
-23 RETCVLAYSGG
+23 
-34 LDTSV
+34 
-39 MIPWIREKY
+39 MIPWIKEKY

-53 AVLVDVGQKEDFESA
+53 AVIVDVGQKEDFESA

-75 GAVEVVKTDARREF
+75 GAIEVVRIDAKKEF
-89 VENYVFKAIK
+89 VSNYVFRGIK

-119 ASKIVEVAEKRGA
+119 ASKIVEVAERKNA
-132 LTVAHGCTGKGND
+132 STVAHGCTGKGND

-151 SIRSLNPGLRI
+151 SIRSLNPALRI

-167 EWGLNRD
+167 EWGLSRD
-174 EEVKYLEKK
+174 EEIKYLEEK
-183 GVVMDRGKSRFSVDD
+183 GIKMNRGKSMFSIDD

-210 EDPWVEPPE
+210 EDPWVEPPD

-224 SRPVFEAPA
+224 SKPVSEAPNN
-233 EPEYVTLEFEKGV
+233 PDYIKLGFDKGV
-246 PTSLNGEGLD
+246 PVELNGERLD

-262 RVNRIAGSHG
+262 RVNELAGSHG
-272 FGRIDHME
+272 FGRIDHIE

-288 REVYEAPAALTL
+288 REVYEAPAALTI

-309 LVLTRLELEEKKKLE
+309 LVLTRLELEEKRKIE

-341 KAIEAFIDFTQENV
+341 KALDAFIDYTQENV
-355 EGEVRVKLFKGEAM
+355 EGEVRIKLFKGDATI
-369 VVGRRSAKS
+369 VGRKSRKS

-388 SLSRFD
+388 SFSGFD
-394 QTLANGFIQL
+394 QSLADGFIQL

-416 HRKS
+416 YSKS

>member
-1 MTPTLRET
+1 MD
-9 LKKFFAAGKQWSVL
+9 V
-23 RETCVLAYSGG
+23 CVLAYSGG

-39 MIPWIREKY
+39 MIPWIKEKY
-48 GMDVI
+48 GMSVI

-68 VERAERL
+68 VKRAEKL
-75 GAVEVVKTDARREF
+75 GAVEVVKKDARSEF
-89 VENYVFKAIK
+89 VKDYVFKAIK

-119 ASKIVEVAEKRGA
+119 ASKIVEVAEEKGA
-132 LTVAHGCTGKGND
+132 STVAHGCTGKGND

-151 SIRSLNPGLRI
+151 SIRSLNPRLKI

-167 EWGLNRD
+167 EWGLSRD

-183 GVVMDRGKSRFSVDD
+183 GIEMDRGKSRFSIDD

-219 EAFVW
+219 EAFIW
-224 SRPVFEAPA
+224 SKPAPEAPDK
-233 EPEYVTLEFEKGV
+233 PEYITLEFEKGV
-246 PTSLNGEGLD
+246 PVKLNGEKSN

-262 RVNRIAGSHG
+262 RVNMAAGSHG

-300 IRAHQDLEK
+300 IKAHQDLEK
-309 LVLTRLELEEKKKLE
+309 LVLTRMELEEKRKIE

-341 KAIEAFIDFTQENV
+341 RAVDAFIDCTQENV
-355 EGEVRVKLFKGEAM
+355 EGEVRIKLFKGEAN
-369 VVGRRSAKS
+369 VVGRRSGKS
-378 LYDEKRATYS
+378 LYDEKKATYS
-388 SLSRFD
+388 SLSKFD
-394 QTLANGFIQL
+394 QSLADGFIQL

-416 HRKS
+416 SRES